1 MTWGRM
7 VDTRRTLTRICLI
20 ILLAILTLFACVSLL
35 ASMRILTP
43 APLAYELISVFGV
56 SP

>member
-7 VDTRRTLTRICLI
+7 VDTRRTLTRIFLI

-35 ASMRILTP
+35 ASMHLLTP
-43 APLAYELISVFGV
+43 TPMASELISVFGV
-56 SP
+56 SL

>member
-7 VDTRRTLTRICLI
+7 VDTRRTLTRFCLI
-20 ILLAILTLFACVSLL
+20 ILLAILTLFACISLL
-35 ASMRILTP
+35 VSTQLLAPT
-43 APLAYELISVFGV
+43 PLASELISVFGV

>member
-7 VDTRRTLTRICLI
+7 VDTRRTLTRIFLI

-35 ASMRILTP
+35 VSTHLLAPTPMAS
-43 APLAYELISVFGV
+43 ELISVFGV
-56 SP
+56 SL